1 LTRFY
6 KYTLKAVGIILA
18 FLVIA
23 YLILYIYVSLNKRSI
38 IDEVTAKIEKK
49 INGKISIGDVDLSL
63 LSTFPKIAVVLHNV
77 SVTDTMYARHHH
89 AFFTGEKVYIQL
101 GIINLIKKQP
111 ALNGLKI
118 EKASIYLFTDSTGY
132 TNAYLLK
139 PNQTS
144 SNSGES
150 TSSEQAKN
158 SLESIVL
165 KDVSIT
171 DDDRMNTKLYDIYVD
186 NLNLKLHEEDSTTF
200 FSAKSNML
208 IHNLAFRIDN
218 GSFMKEKK
226 FEGDFDFRYNKKV
239 NQLQFDSIDVKLADQ
254 PFNLTGRFDLVGP
267 NPQFSLNIHTRGI
280 FYDLGKSLLT
290 PKIDSALSIVGIDKK
305 LDADAKIL
313 GPLNGG
319 DPLILVTWKVTDSK
333 LTTPM
338 LNFDGASFTG
348 YYTDEVVVG
357 QPRKDPNSKIVI
369 NNFSATWNGFPVSS
383 GNIEILN
390 LFKPI
395 MTCDLASSFPLE
407 KVNDLLGSN
416 AIQLQSGEG
425 TIDITYKGPIE
436 KNTSTNSFINGEL
449 SFKDGTIL
457 YAPRDVEM
465 KNVSG
470 RLIFKNSDVIIQ
482 SLQCNVL
489 DTKFNMNG
497 EAKNLLTLMNTEP
510 NKAIIDWNIY
520 TPSLNLSSFTY
531 LLKPRK
537 KSSHTT
543 GVAHKNKM
551 NNIDNVLDEG
561 SLHVKLHADRL
572 YYRKF
577 FASNTIA
584 DVLLMQDNYKINN
597 VSMNSAGGHINMN
610 GSLFLEKE
618 NYHQAK
624 VNVSLDNV
632 DVSKV
637 FESFNNFGQDGIKA
651 QNLEGKLDA
660 KVIAGLEIDNN
671 GKAYPNSII
680 STVDFS
686 LLNGALNNF
695 EPLKKIQSFVFKK
708 RDFQNIR
715 FAELKD
721 KLEIANNEIKINR
734 MEIESNVLS
743 MYVEGIYSMKGNTDM
758 LIQVPFSNLKKRD
771 SDYIPENKGV
781 DKMGG
786 PSVNIRGKP
795 GADGNIQFKLELF
808 GKFRKGNQ

>member
-1 LTRFY
+1 MTRFY
-6 KYTLKAVGIILA
+6 KFTLKAVGIILA

-38 IDEVTAKIEKK
+38 IDKVTAKIEKQ
-49 INGKISIGDVDLSL
+49 INGKISIGDVDLSF
-63 LSTFPKIAVVLHNV
+63 LSTFPKIAVVLHNL
-77 SVTDTMYARHHH
+77 SVTDTMYDHHHH
-89 AFFTGEKVYIQL
+89 AFFTGERVYIQL
-101 GIINLIKKQP
+101 GIVNLIKKQP

-118 EKASIYLFTDSTGY
+118 EKAAIYLYTDSTGY

-139 PNQTS
+139 PKQTS
-144 SNSGES
+144 AAKGDS
-150 TSSEQAKN
+150 TSSGTGKN
-158 SLESIVL
+158 YLESIVL

-186 NLNLKLHEEDSTTF
+186 NLNLKLSEQGNTTF
-200 FSAKSNML
+200 FSAKSEML
-208 IHNLAFRIDN
+208 VHTLAFRIEN

-226 FEGDFDFRYNKKV
+226 FEGNFDFRYDKKA
-239 NQLQFDSIDVKLADQ
+239 QQIQFDSIDVKLADQ
-254 PFNLTGRFDLVGP
+254 PFNLTGRFDLVAP
-267 NPQFSLNIHTRGI
+267 SPQFSLNVHARGI
-280 FYDLGKSLLT
+280 YYDLGKSLLT
-290 PKIDSALSIVGIDKK
+290 PKIDSALSIVAIDKK
-305 LDADAKIL
+305 LDADAKIS

-338 LNFDGASFTG
+338 INFDGASFTG

-416 AIQLQSGEG
+416 SIQVQSGEG

-436 KNTSTNSFINGEL
+436 KNNSTNSFINGEI
-449 SFKDGTIL
+449 SFKDGNIL

-510 NKAIIDWNIY
+510 NKAVIDWNIY

-531 LLKPRK
+531 LLKTRK
-537 KSSHTT
+537 KSPHTT
-543 GVAHKNKM
+543 TGATHKSKM
-551 NNIDNVLDEG
+551 HNIDNVLDEG
-561 SLHVKLHADRL
+561 SLHVKLHAARL
-572 YYRKF
+572 SYRKF
-577 FASNTIA
+577 FATNTVA
-584 DVLLMQDNYKINN
+584 DILLMQDDYKINN
-597 VSMNSAGGHINMN
+597 VSMDNAGGHINMN

-624 VNVSLDNV
+624 VNVALDNV

-651 QNLEGKLDA
+651 QNLEGKLNA
-660 KVIAGLEIDNN
+660 KVVAGLEIDNN
-671 GKAYPNSII
+671 GKAYPNSIT

-695 EPLKKIQSFVFKK
+695 EPVKKLQTFVFKK

-721 KLEIANNEIKINR
+721 KLEIANDEIKINR

-758 LIQVPFSNLKKRD
+758 RIQVPLSNLKKRD

-781 DKMGG
+781 NKKGG
-786 PSVNIRGKP
+786 PSIYIHGKP
-795 GADGNIQFKLELF
+795 GADGTIQFKLELF
-808 GKFRKGNQ
+808 GKFNKDK